1 MKTVYLH
8 LGMPKTGTTFL
19 QTRYFPH
26 LEGVSYQNK
35 EIVELLNRVI
45 YSNPVMLDLNS
56 IRHEAD
62 GLLNR
67 VNKDRLLISQERL
80 FGDMLRNYQDNVYLT
95 GCLKVIFPRAKLII
109 VVRRQDDLV
118 ESIYKQ
124 SLQSYC
130 YQKLNSFL
138 NYRHKTFADALDQ
151 HGLPN
156 IDVKQINLYSYV
168 RNYVQHFGKD
178 NVTVLP
184 YELLRRDQSA
194 FLNRLA
200 AAINVA
206 PFQPAVHHEENRS
219 YSWLSC
225 RIALGL
231 NRFVRVEGDGSRVL
245 QFIPNKPLSRLL
257 RKEPAEGGLDKI
269 LRAINRRLTL
279 RHVLQNG
286 VDRVVYVRRNLISQK
301 KRERIM
307 EFHRESN
314 ARLDREFNLDLKL
327 YGYYS
332 EALLTR

>member
-19 QTRYFPH
+19 QTRCFPH
-26 LEGVSYQNK
+26 LEGVSYQDK
-35 EIVELLNRVI
+35 DIVELLNRVI
-45 YSNPVMLDLNS
+45 YSNPVMLDLN
-56 IRHEAD
+56 RVRDEAD

-95 GCLKVIFPRAKLII
+95 GCLKVIFPNAKLI
-109 VVRRQDDLV
+109 VVIRRQDDLV
-118 ESIYKQ
+118 EAIYKQ

-130 YQKLNSFL
+130 YQRLNSFL

-156 IDVKQINLYSYV
+156 IDVKQINLYGYV
-168 RNYVQHFGKD
+168 RNYVDHFGRD

-184 YELLRRDQSA
+184 YELLRRDQPA

-200 AAINVA
+200 AAINVE
-206 PFQPAVHHEENRS
+206 PFHPALNYEENRS

-225 RIALGL
+225 RIALLL

-257 RKEPAEGGLDKI
+257 RKKPAEGGLDKI

-286 VDRVVYVRRNLISQK
+286 VDRVVYVRRNLISKK

-327 YGYYS
+327 YGYY
-332 EALLTR
+332 